1 MGYATSEAAE
11 EAFYLAFRQADLDA
25 MREIWAGHDSVSCV
39 HPQAEPLL
47 GQQAV
52 MQSWLDI
59 FDGSTGVGIVA
70 EPLASSVG
78 ANLAVHLVTE
88 KLLDAE
94 GRVNG
99 VIVATNVY
107 ELTDDGWKMLLHH
120 ASPQPGAAVDGLPAT
135 HQLH

>member
-11 EAFYLAFRQADLDA
+11 EAFYSAFQQADLDA
-25 MREIWAGHDSVSCV
+25 MREIWATHDSISCV

-47 GQQAV
+47 GQDAV
-52 MQSWLDI
+52 MQSWLEI
-59 FDGSTGVGIVA
+59 FNGSVGVGIVA

-88 KLLDAE
+88 KLLDE
-94 GRVNG
+94 QGRVNG
-99 VIVATNVY
+99 VIVATNVF

-120 ASPQPGAAVDGLPAT
+120 ASPQPADAAAAVPEA